1 MGTTVATN
9 ALLERKGAKVLL
21 VTTKG
26 FKDVLLIGNQTRPH
40 IFDLTAKKLGHLYY
54 QVLEIDER
62 VTIAG
67 FSEGGGENLKVNVES
82 DSELRESVTGDIVR
96 VIKEP
101 DYTKVTADLQEIY
114 RQGEIKTIALS
125 LLHAYAYPQH
135 EAKVA
140 EIAKNWI

>member
-1 MGTTVATN
+1 M
-9 ALLERKGAKVLL
+9 
-21 VTTKG
+21 
-26 FKDVLLIGNQTRPH
+26 
-40 IFDLTAKKLGHLYY
+40 YY

-67 FSEGGGENLKVNVES
+67 FSEGGGENLKVDVES